1 MSAAAQ
7 RQRQLRHIDRV
18 PGQGQVYDVNSYALA
33 AAARDA
39 GADVNRVGIAERD
52 AARLREVVEA
62 QLIRSEIVV
71 ICGAV
76 GGSSSKAIA
85 EALGDLGDLEIARV
99 AMHPG
104 SVQGFGRLGRDEVPT
119 FLLPANPVSALVTF
133 EVVVR
138 PLIRIA
144 LGKRDPLRRLIRART
159 IGPIASVEGLFA
171 WSAHARRGDR

>member
-1 MSAAAQ
+1 M
-7 RQRQLRHIDRV
+7 LDGTV
-18 PGQGQVYDVNSYALA
+18 L
-33 AAARDA
+33 
-39 GADVNRVGIAERD
+39 
-52 AARLREVVEA
+52 
-62 QLIRSEIVV
+62 
-71 ICGAV
+71 V

-159 IGPIASVEGLFA
+159 IGPIASVEGRSGYL
-171 WSAHARRGDR
+171 RGQLMREEGTGDYMVQVIGGSSTGSSHLLAELAEANCLVVVPEAAAKLDPGDEVDVMFLAQRG